1 MNESLLTKKEGLSDQ
16 AYREIK
22 SMILTNQLGPGAILN
37 EAQFQEILGIG
48 RTPVREAI
56 IQLSQ
61 EGFLIVH
68 PRRGM
73 EVARISP
80 KRIKDIFE
88 IRYLIE
94 PQILR
99 MGFDKIDRSWLSS
112 MREEF
117 LHYINNGLDLSR
129 EDTIRLSELDN
140 ELHMGIIDSVGN
152 NYASQ
157 MMSGFQDYLTLFR
170 ASSTS
175 SDIRF
180 EPSNQEH
187 VAIIESILGGEVD
200 QACNN
205 LAEHLAQSY
214 EESIKI
220 VMNMSV

>member
-1 MNESLLTKKEGLSDQ
+1 MDDSILTKKEGLSDQ
-16 AYREIK
+16 AYKQIK
-22 SMILTNQLGPGAILN
+22 SMILSNQLQSGTILS
-37 EAQFQEILGIG
+37 EAHFQKILEIG

-68 PRRGM
+68 PRRGV
-73 EVARISP
+73 EVSRISP

-88 IRYLIE
+88 IRCIIE

-99 MGFDKIDRSWLSS
+99 MGFKKIDRFWLNN
-112 MREEF
+112 MKEEF
-117 LHYINNGLDLSR
+117 LHYINNDCDLSL
-129 EDTIRLSELDN
+129 EDTIHLSELDN
-140 ELHMGIIDSVGN
+140 ELHRGIVDSAGN
-152 NYASQ
+152 VYASE
-157 MMSGFQDYLTLFR
+157 MMSSFYDYLTLFR
-170 ASSTS
+170 ASNIS
-175 SDIRF
+175 SDTRS

-220 VMNMSV
+220 VMNMPV

>member
-140 ELHMGIIDSVGN
+140 ELHMGIIDSV
-152 NYASQ
+152 
-157 MMSGFQDYLTLFR
+157 
-170 ASSTS
+170 
-175 SDIRF
+175 
-180 EPSNQEH
+180 
-187 VAIIESILGGEVD
+187 
-200 QACNN
+200 
-205 LAEHLAQSY
+205 
-214 EESIKI
+214 
-220 VMNMSV
+220 

>member
-1 MNESLLTKKEGLSDQ
+1 
-16 AYREIK
+16 
-22 SMILTNQLGPGAILN
+22 
-37 EAQFQEILGIG
+37 
-48 RTPVREAI
+48 
-56 IQLSQ
+56 
-61 EGFLIVH
+61 
-68 PRRGM
+68 
-73 EVARISP
+73 
-80 KRIKDIFE
+80 
-88 IRYLIE
+88 
-94 PQILR
+94 
-99 MGFDKIDRSWLSS
+99 
-112 MREEF
+112 
-117 LHYINNGLDLSR
+117 
-129 EDTIRLSELDN
+129 
-140 ELHMGIIDSVGN
+140 VGN

-187 VAIIESILGGEVD
+187 VEIIESILGGEVD